1 MVEAKKRSRVPI
13 LRVYYEITAWDRD
26 GKITH
31 RSGRRRSRSFVEQ
44 FIQLVLVAFQFAA
57 ETIQDTGNTARS
69 QGVST
74 AILRCTGP
82 ANDETQGIVVGTD
95 ATAEAITDFNL
106 AALIADGSG
115 AGELLYELQTFD
127 ASVTVSAPNAS
138 FSFVR
143 NFNNNSGGA
152 IVIAEVGV
160 IVAANFDFLIL
171 RDTPTSVS
179 VPDGGGARVTYTIQ
193 VTV

>member
-1 MVEAKKRSRVPI
+1 MEAKKRSRAPI
-13 LRVYYEITAWDRD
+13 LQVYYEITAWDRD
-26 GKITH
+26 GKIVH

-74 AILRCTGP
+74 GILRCTGP

-115 AGELLYELQTFD
+115 TGELLYELQTFD
-127 ASVTVSAPNAS
+127 ASVTV
-138 FSFVR
+138 
-143 NFNNNSGGA
+143 
-152 IVIAEVGV
+152 
-160 IVAANFDFLIL
+160 
-171 RDTPTSVS
+171 
-179 VPDGGGARVTYTIQ
+179 
-193 VTV
+193 